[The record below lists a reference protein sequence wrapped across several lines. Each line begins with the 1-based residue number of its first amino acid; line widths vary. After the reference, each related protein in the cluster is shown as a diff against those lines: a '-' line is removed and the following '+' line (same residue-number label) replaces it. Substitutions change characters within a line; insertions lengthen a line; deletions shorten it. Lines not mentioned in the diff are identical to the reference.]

1 VSVLETVLS
10 GTPAGRQTPPDE
22 EPKPTMT
29 TRLRTATKDLEQE
42 STFEEGV
49 GELSVEEKYVEVKQL
64 IALGKEKGFLLYD
77 EIYEVLPE
85 EVTSL
90 PEELDEIYIRFNDLG
105 IDVIEDADKQPVT
118 ASPKTIV
125 TIDGTIEEKEVDQR
139 EEVQADIVAA
149 ASGIVDKTNDPVR
162 MYLREMGT
170 VKLLDRQGEV
180 EIAKRIEKGERRVYK
195 ALSQN
200 RIILEEIIKIY
211 DAAKKDSRVIKEM
224 IDLAVTDDT
233 VSEPLPPEEN
243 GNGEPKLA
251 ASTINK
257 INEIMAIF
265 EDIAKIDKKIKDTRV
280 KLAEPKKLS
289 QRTLATTTRQLIK
302 LEEQLEE
309 EMRQIDFTP
318 QTRNRMINKLKDI
331 DGELSQSASM
341 IRKDEAA
348 LKREK
353 DKTRRDFYRRR
364 LQKYQ
369 EKLGELEIFYG
380 TTHEDLKKTIREI
393 RSGEEEAD
401 QAKQELIVANLRLVV
416 SIAKK
421 YTNRGLQFLDLIQE
435 GNIGLMKAV
444 EKFEYRR
451 GYKFSTYATWWIRQ
465 AITRAIADQ
474 ARTIRIPVHMI
485 ETINKLTRTSRALV
499 QELGREPQ
507 AEEIAKRMDMP
518 VSKVRKIMKI
528 AQEPI
533 SLETPIGEE
542 EDSHLGD
549 FIEDRGVISPIDHVI
564 VANLKEQTSKV
575 LRTLTPREEQVLKMR
590 FGVGDGAEHTLE
602 EVGRSFNVTR
612 ERIRQIESK
621 ALRKLRHPS
630 RSKKLRPFLD
640 ATF

>member
-1 VSVLETVLS
+1 
-10 GTPAGRQTPPDE
+10 
-22 EPKPTMT
+22 MT
-29 TRLRTATKDLEQE
+29 TRLRGANLEQE
-42 STFEEGV
+42 STDVEEGV

-77 EIYEVLPE
+77 EIYEILPE

-105 IDVIEDADKQPVT
+105 IDVVEDAEKQLTPAPGKGTMTV
-118 ASPKTIV
+118 
-125 TIDGTIEEKEVDQR
+125 DGAIEEKEVDQR
-139 EEVQADIVAA
+139 EEVQADIIAA
-149 ASGIVDKTNDPVR
+149 SSGIVDKTNDPVR

-180 EIAKRIEKGERRVYK
+180 DIAKRIEKGERKVYK

-200 RIILEEIIKIY
+200 RIILEEILKIHEN
-211 DAAKKDSRVIKEM
+211 AKKDTRVIKEM
-224 IDLAVTDDT
+224 IDLAM
-233 VSEPLPPEEN
+233 PEDED
-243 GNGEPKLA
+243 EIDA
-251 ASTINK
+251 ATLSATALTK
-257 INEIMAIF
+257 INDIMTVF
-265 EDIAKIDKKIKDTRV
+265 EKVTRLDKRIKDQKLKLGEKKI
-280 KLAEPKKLS
+280 S
-289 QRTLATTTRQLIK
+289 QRTIATIHKTIDRLAQDLATEL
-302 LEEQLEE
+302 
-309 EMRQIDFTP
+309 RQIDFTP

-331 DGELSQSASM
+331 DSELSQSAAM

-369 EKLGELEIFYG
+369 EKLRELETFYG
-380 TTHEDLKKTIREI
+380 TSHTELRITIKDI
-393 RSGEEEAD
+393 KAGEEEAD

-507 AEEIAKRMDMP
+507 AEEIADRMDMP
-518 VSKVRKIMKI
+518 VAKVRKIMKI

-564 VANLKEQTSKV
+564 VANLKEQTNKV

-590 FGVGDGAEHTLE
+590 FGVGDGSEHTLE

-640 ATF
+640 STF

>member
-1 VSVLETVLS
+1 
-10 GTPAGRQTPPDE
+10 
-22 EPKPTMT
+22 MT
-29 TRLRTATKDLEQE
+29 TRLRGASLEQE
-42 STFEEGV
+42 STNFEEGV

-105 IDVIEDADKQPVT
+105 IDVVEDAEKQLAPPT
-118 ASPKTIV
+118 GKGTM
-125 TIDGTIEEKEVDQR
+125 TIDGTIEEKEMDQR
-139 EEVQADIVAA
+139 EEVQADIIAA
-149 ASGIVDKTNDPVR
+149 SSGIVDKTNDPVR

-180 EIAKRIEKGERRVYK
+180 DIAKRIEKGERKVYK
-195 ALSQN
+195 ALSSN
-200 RIILEEIIKIY
+200 RIILEEILKIFES
-211 DAAKKDSRVIKEM
+211 AKKDTRVIKEM
-224 IDLAVTDDT
+224 IDLAMPDDDDEIDVAQMT
-233 VSEPLPPEEN
+233 
-243 GNGEPKLA
+243 
-251 ASTINK
+251 ASALSK
-257 INEIMAIF
+257 INDIMAIF
-265 EDIAKIDKKIKDTRV
+265 EKVTRLDKRIKDAKG
-280 KLAEPKKLS
+280 KLLETKKLS
-289 QRTLATTTRQLIK
+289 QRAIANTHKTIDRLKEDLATELRL
-302 LEEQLEE
+302 
-309 EMRQIDFTP
+309 IDFTP

-331 DGELSQSASM
+331 DSELSQSTSM

-369 EKLGELEIFYG
+369 EKLRELETFYG
-380 TTHEDLKKTIREI
+380 TTHTELRTTIKDI
-393 RSGEEEAD
+393 RAGEEEAD

-507 AEEIAKRMDMP
+507 AEEIADRMDMP
-518 VSKVRKIMKI
+518 VAKVRKIMKI

-564 VANLKEQTSKV
+564 VANLKEQTNKV

-590 FGVGDGAEHTLE
+590 FGVGDGSEHTLE
-602 EVGRSFNVTR
+602 EVGPSFNVTR

-640 ATF
+640 TTF

>member
-1 VSVLETVLS
+1 
-10 GTPAGRQTPPDE
+10 
-22 EPKPTMT
+22 MT
-29 TRLRTATKDLEQE
+29 TRLRGANLEQE
-42 STFEEGV
+42 PDVEEGV
-49 GELSVEEKYVEVKQL
+49 GEVSVEEKYVEVKQL
-64 IALGKEKGFLLYD
+64 IILGKEKGFLLFD

-90 PEELDEIYIRFNDLG
+90 PEELDEIIIRFNDLG
-105 IDVIEDADKQPVT
+105 IDVVDDTEKQLAPPST
-118 ASPKTIV
+118 KGTM
-125 TIDGTIEEKEVDQR
+125 TIDGTIEEKEMDQR
-139 EEVQADIVAA
+139 EEVQADIIAA
-149 ASGIVDKTNDPVR
+149 SSGIVDKTNDPVR

-180 EIAKRIEKGERRVYK
+180 DIAKRIEKGERKVYK

-200 RIILEEIIKIY
+200 RIILEEILKIHES
-211 DAAKKDSRVIKEM
+211 AKKDTRVIKEM
-224 IDLAVTDDT
+224 IDLAMPDDDG
-233 VSEPLPPEEN
+233 EIDL
-243 GNGEPKLA
+243 GEPKMP
-251 ASTINK
+251 ASTVNK
-257 INEIMAIF
+257 INDIMAIF
-265 EDIAKIDKKIKDTRV
+265 EKVAKLDKKTKDAKT
-280 KLAEPKKLS
+280 KLADSKKLS
-289 QRTLATTTRQLIK
+289 QRVIATTHKAIDRLALELATEL
-302 LEEQLEE
+302 
-309 EMRQIDFTP
+309 RQIDFTP

-331 DGELSQSASM
+331 DNELSQSAAM
-341 IRKDEAA
+341 IRKDDAA

-353 DKTRRDFYRRR
+353 DKTRREFYRRR

-369 EKLGELEIFYG
+369 EKLRELETFYG
-380 TTHEDLKKTIREI
+380 TAHEELKKTIREI
-393 RSGEEEAD
+393 RQGEEEAD

-507 AEEIAKRMDMP
+507 AEEIADRMDMP
-518 VSKVRKIMKI
+518 VAKVRKIMKI

-564 VANLKEQTSKV
+564 VANLKEQTNKV

-590 FGVGDGAEHTLE
+590 FGVGDGSEHTLE

-640 ATF
+640 STF

>member
-1 VSVLETVLS
+1 
-10 GTPAGRQTPPDE
+10 
-22 EPKPTMT
+22 MT
-29 TRLRTATKDLEQE
+29 NRLRTANLEQE
-42 STFEEGV
+42 STFDEGV

-64 IALGKEKGFLLYD
+64 IALGKEKGFLLHE
-77 EIYEVLPE
+77 EIFEILPE

-90 PEELDEIYIRFNDLG
+90 PEELDEIIIRFNDLG
-105 IDVIEDADKQPVT
+105 IDVYEDAEKQIP
-118 ASPKTIV
+118 ANSKAMV
-125 TIDGTIEEKEVDQR
+125 TIDGAIEDKEPDQR
-139 EEVQADIVAA
+139 EEVQADIVAV

-180 EIAKRIEKGERRVYK
+180 DIAKRIEKGERKVYK

-211 DAAKKDSRVIKEM
+211 ETAKKDPRVIKEM
-224 IDLAVTDDT
+224 IDLAVNDDAGPDT
-233 VSEPLPPEEN
+233 PVDPE
-243 GNGEPKLA
+243 NGEPKLA
-251 ASTINK
+251 ASTVNK
-257 INEIMAIF
+257 INEIMVIF
-265 EDIAKIDKKIKDTRV
+265 ERIGKLDKKLKDAKV
-280 KLAEPKKLS
+280 KLADPKKLS
-289 QRTLATTTRQLIK
+289 ERQLQTGVRTIEK
-302 LEEQLEE
+302 VELELAN

-331 DGELSQSASM
+331 NNELWQVASM
-341 IRKDEAA
+341 VRKDDQA

-364 LQKYQ
+364 LQKYE
-369 EKLGELEIFYG
+369 EKLIELENFYG
-380 TTHEDLKKTIREI
+380 MTHDDLKKTIREI
-393 RSGEEEAD
+393 GEGELEAD

-564 VANLKEQTSKV
+564 VSNLKEQTQKV

>member
-1 VSVLETVLS
+1 
-10 GTPAGRQTPPDE
+10 
-22 EPKPTMT
+22 M
-29 TRLRTATKDLEQE
+29 
-42 STFEEGV
+42 
-49 GELSVEEKYVEVKQL
+49 
-64 IALGKEKGFLLYD
+64 
-77 EIYEVLPE
+77 
-85 EVTSL
+85 
-90 PEELDEIYIRFNDLG
+90 
-105 IDVIEDADKQPVT
+105 
-118 ASPKTIV
+118 
-125 TIDGTIEEKEVDQR
+125 DQR

-180 EIAKRIEKGERRVYK
+180 DIAKRIEKGERKVFK

-200 RIILEEIIKIY
+200 RIILEEILKIHES
-211 DAAKKDSRVIKEM
+211 AKKDPRVIKEM
-224 IDLAVTDDT
+224 IDLAMPDDDGT
-233 VSEPLPPEEN
+233 IEVAAD
-243 GNGEPKLA
+243 GEPKLA
-251 ASTINK
+251 AATVNK

-265 EDIAKIDKKIKDTRV
+265 EEIAKLDKKIKDCKS
-280 KLAEPKKLS
+280 KLADPKKLS
-289 QRTLATTTRQLIK
+289 ERTLKSTEKSVEKCAGE
-302 LEEQLEE
+302 LEDR
-309 EMRQIDFTP
+309 MRQIDFTP
-318 QTRNRMINKLKDI
+318 QTRNRMINKLRDI
-331 DGELSQSASM
+331 DNELSQNMSM
-341 IRKDEAA
+341 VRKDEVA

-369 EKLGELEIFYG
+369 DKLGELEMFYG
-380 TTHEDLKKTIREI
+380 VTHEDLRKTIREI

-507 AEEIAKRMDMP
+507 AEEIAERMDMP
-518 VSKVRKIMKI
+518 VAKVRKIMKI

-549 FIEDRGVISPIDHVI
+549 FIEDRGVISPIEHVI

>member
-1 VSVLETVLS
+1 
-10 GTPAGRQTPPDE
+10 
-22 EPKPTMT
+22 M
-29 TRLRTATKDLEQE
+29 TRLRTSNLESDSNFE
-42 STFEEGV
+42 EEGV
-49 GELSVEEKYVEVKQL
+49 GELSVEEKYAEVKTL
-64 IALGKEKGFLLYD
+64 IAIGKEKGFLLYD

-105 IDVIEDADKQPVT
+105 IDVIEDAEKPLQ
-118 ASPKTIV
+118 ASTKGMV
-125 TIDGTIEEKEVDQR
+125 TIDGTIEEKEMDQR
-139 EEVQADIVAA
+139 EEVQQDIIAA
-149 ASGIVDKTNDPVR
+149 ASNIVDKTNDPVR

-180 EIAKRIEKGERRVYK
+180 DIAKRIEKGERKVFK
-195 ALSQN
+195 ALSAN
-200 RIILEEIIKIY
+200 RIIREEILKIY
-211 DAAKKDSRVIKEM
+211 EAAKKDARVIKET
-224 IDLAVTDDT
+224 IDLAMPDDDGTT
-233 VSEPLPPEEN
+233 VDAASPD
-243 GNGEPKLA
+243 GEPKLPA
-251 ASTINK
+251 ATVNK
-257 INEIMAIF
+257 IQEIMVIF
-265 EDIAKIDKKIKDTRV
+265 EGIARLDKKIKDGLV
-280 KLAEPKKLS
+280 KLADNKKLS
-289 QRTLATTTRQLIK
+289 DRTIATTLKTIDR
-302 LEEQLEE
+302 LEQELADELQ
-309 EMRQIDFTP
+309 RVDFTP

-331 DGELSQSASM
+331 DNELAQAVSM
-341 IRKDEAA
+341 IRKDEQA

-369 EKLGELEIFYG
+369 DKLGELEMFYG
-380 TTHEDLKKTIREI
+380 VTHEDLRKTIREI

-507 AEEIAKRMDMP
+507 AEEIAERMDMP
-518 VSKVRKIMKI
+518 VAKVRKIMKI

-549 FIEDRGVISPIDHVI
+549 FIEDRGVISPIEHVI

>member
-1 VSVLETVLS
+1 
-10 GTPAGRQTPPDE
+10 
-22 EPKPTMT
+22 MT
-29 TRLRTATKDLEQE
+29 TRLRGANLEQE
-42 STFEEGV
+42 STDIEEGV
-49 GELSVEEKYVEVKQL
+49 GDLSVEEKYVEVKQL

-77 EIYEVLPE
+77 EIYEILPE

-105 IDVIEDADKQPVT
+105 IDVVEDAEKQLAPPPGKGT
-118 ASPKTIV
+118 M

-139 EEVQADIVAA
+139 EEVQADIIAA
-149 ASGIVDKTNDPVR
+149 SSGIVDKTNDPVR

-180 EIAKRIEKGERRVYK
+180 DIAKRIEKGERKVYK

-200 RIILEEIIKIY
+200 NIIRDEIFKIY
-211 DAAKKDSRVIKEM
+211 ETAKKDSRVIKEM
-224 IDLAVTDDT
+224 IDLAMPDDDGTT
-233 VSEPLPPEEN
+233 VDADGQLT
-243 GNGEPKLA
+243 
-251 ASTINK
+251 ASTVNK
-257 INEIMAIF
+257 INEIMVIF
-265 EDIAKIDKKIKDTRV
+265 EKIAKLDKKIKDALV
-280 KLAEPKKLS
+280 KLEDPKKLS
-289 QRTLATTTRQLIK
+289 ERTLKQTQKSVER
-302 LEEQLEE
+302 LELELAKE
-309 EMRQIDFTP
+309 LRGIDFTP

-331 DGELSQSASM
+331 DTELSQVLSM
-341 IRKDEAA
+341 IRKDEQA

-369 EKLGELEIFYG
+369 EKLKELETFYG
-380 TTHEDLKKTIREI
+380 TSHEELKKTIREI
-393 RSGEEEAD
+393 RQGEEEAD

-444 EKFEYRR
+444 EKFEHRR

-485 ETINKLTRTSRALV
+485 ETINKLTRTSRSLV
-499 QELGREPQ
+499 QELGREPN

-549 FIEDRGVISPIDHVI
+549 FIEDRQVLSPIDAVL
-564 VANLKEQTSKV
+564 VSNLKEQTNKV

-590 FGVGDGAEHTLE
+590 FGVGDGSEHTLE

-640 ATF
+640 STF

>member
-1 VSVLETVLS
+1 
-10 GTPAGRQTPPDE
+10 
-22 EPKPTMT
+22 M
-29 TRLRTATKDLEQE
+29 TRLRTSNLEPD
-42 STFEEGV
+42 SNFEDQGV
-49 GELSVEEKYVEVKQL
+49 GELSVEEKYTEVKQL
-64 IALGKEKGFLLYD
+64 IAIGKEKGFLLYD

-105 IDVIEDADKQPVT
+105 IDVIEDAEKPLQT
-118 ASPKTIV
+118 STKGMV
-125 TIDGTIEEKEVDQR
+125 TIDGTIEEKEMDQR
-139 EEVQADIVAA
+139 EEVQQDIIAA
-149 ASGIVDKTNDPVR
+149 ASNIVDKTNDPVR

-180 EIAKRIEKGERRVYK
+180 DIAKRIEKGERKVFK
-195 ALSQN
+195 ALSAN
-200 RIILEEIIKIY
+200 RIIREEILKIY
-211 DAAKKDSRVIKEM
+211 EAAKKDARVIKET
-224 IDLAVTDDT
+224 IDLAMPDDDGSS
-233 VSEPLPPEEN
+233 VDAASVD
-243 GNGEPKLA
+243 GEPKLPA
-251 ASTINK
+251 ATVNK
-257 INEIMAIF
+257 IQEIMVIF
-265 EDIAKIDKKIKDTRV
+265 EGIAKLDKKIKDGLV
-280 KLAEPKKLS
+280 KLADNKKLS
-289 QRTLATTTRQLIK
+289 DRTIATTLKTIDR
-302 LEEQLEE
+302 LEQELADELQ
-309 EMRQIDFTP
+309 RVDFTP

-331 DGELSQSASM
+331 DNELAQAVSM
-341 IRKDEAA
+341 IRKDEQA

-369 EKLGELEIFYG
+369 DKLGELEMFYG
-380 TTHEDLKKTIREI
+380 VTHEDLRKTIREI

-507 AEEIAKRMDMP
+507 AEEIAERMDMP
-518 VSKVRKIMKI
+518 VAKVRKIMKI

-549 FIEDRGVISPIDHVI
+549 FIEDRGVISPIEHVI